1 MGERQRRPRAGPW
14 HTGPMVSGAGRGP
27 VRRAL
32 GMGRRVLRRAKR
44 ELVRWIAPRVS
55 YERLP
60 AEIAL
65 RLSYQIM
72 LGRDPDQEGT
82 RYFLDALGTGAMR
95 LADVPQAIRASE
107 EFQNFVRFG
116 GHMLGF
122 SIHAGRSQFVKSLP
136 KAARIIDLGGTH
148 QHRPEGALYWLGY
161 PYRFEELTI
170 VDLHPDDRHALYRAG
185 LNPDRV
191 ETDLGVVRYR
201 YHSMTDLSAFAEGSV
216 DLVYAGQ
223 SFEHVTPQDGRLVLA
238 EAMRV
243 LRPGGHLALD
253 TPNARI
259 TRIQQEAFIDPD
271 HKVEYTYPELQRLLV
286 EAGFEIVSAKGLNL
300 AEATAASGVFDADEV
315 AGHCGLFDQL
325 EDCYILC
332 VVARKP
338 G

>member
-1 MGERQRRPRAGPW
+1 VRQ
-14 HTGPMVSGAGRGP
+14 
-27 VRRAL
+27 L
-32 GMGRRVLRRAKR
+32 
-44 ELVRWIAPRVS
+44 APRVR

-60 AEIAL
+60 AEVAL
-65 RLSYQIM
+65 RLAYQIM
-72 LGRDPDQEGT
+72 LGRDPDEEGT
-82 RYFLDALGTGAMR
+82 RFFLDALGSGAMR
-95 LADVPQAIRASE
+95 LSDVPQAIRASE

-122 SIHAGRSQFVKSLP
+122 SIHAGRSQFVRSLP
-136 KAARIIDLGGTH
+136 KASRIVDLGGTH

-161 PYRFEELTI
+161 PYHFEELTI
-170 VDLHPDDRHALYRAG
+170 VDLHPDDRHVLYRAG

-191 ETDLGVVRYR
+191 ETDLGPVRYR
-201 YHSMTDLSAFAEGSV
+201 YHSMTDLSAFEDASI

-223 SFEHVTPQDGRLVLA
+223 SFEHVTAEDGRLVLA

-243 LRPGGHLALD
+243 LRPGGHLAID

-271 HKVEYTYPELQRLLV
+271 HKIEYTYPELERLLV
-286 EAGFEIVSAKGLNL
+286 GAGFHIVSAKGLNL
-300 AEATAASGVFDADEV
+300 AEVSAARGVFDADEV
-315 AGHCGLFDQL
+315 AGHCGMFDQI